1 MQFNNNYTTA
11 PTLPNPYVTRK
22 LNNMDKA
29 KIMKEERNNWMRI
42 YYKMLKELEAMI
54 DVQKQVKDMVKIAGE
69 INITVIK
76 IERIILEASINNQ
89 TINATNIVVIS
100 EDL

>member
-1 MQFNNNYTTA
+1 
-11 PTLPNPYVTRK
+11 
-22 LNNMDKA
+22 MDKA